1 MIMEEVLDF
10 SFNEKGRDNFIH
22 QKHYHNTCYEV
33 IHIINGEGSVV
44 LKDKIYPMKNNC
56 IYFINGMD
64 IHYTAPNN
72 PAQYVRSKILINSDF
87 VENVAESTDCHDLIK
102 KIFIQDGGIC
112 IELNE
117 KENEIVDKEFKKMSE
132 TLKNGSYKKLN
143 IAISLFNIFQYAR
156 NHNEEYVKPKSDKI
170 SEVLEYINK
179 NIEKKISLDDICKN
193 VHISKY
199 YLCHTFKK
207 STQISIYD
215 YILSRRIS
223 MAKKRLIYTDM
234 TISEIALCCGF
245 SSFAYFSKAF
255 KEAESLTPKQY
266 RKNYSKHE

>member
-1 MIMEEVLDF
+1 MKEVIDF

-22 QKHYHNTCYEV
+22 QKHYHTTCYEV
-33 IHIINGEGSVV
+33 ILILEGEGSVV
-44 LKDKIYPMKNNC
+44 LKDKIYPMKKNC

-64 IHYTAPNN
+64 IHYTAPKE
-72 PAQYVRSKILINSDF
+72 PSKYVRSKILINSDF
-87 VENVAESTDCHDLIK
+87 IENVAESTGCGDLIK

-112 IELNE
+112 IELSQEESEKVNNE
-117 KENEIVDKEFKKMSE
+117 FGKMNKVLE
-132 TLKNGSYKKLN
+132 GGSYKKLN
-143 IAISLFNIFQYAR
+143 IALSLFGIFQYAKE
-156 NHNEEYVKPKSDKI
+156 HNEEFVNPNSDKI

-179 NIEKKISLDDICKN
+179 NIDKKISLDDICKN

-234 TISEIALCCGF
+234 SISEIALCCGF

-255 KEAESLTPKQY
+255 KEAEKLTPMQY
-266 RKNYSKHE
+266 RKKFSKGEIN